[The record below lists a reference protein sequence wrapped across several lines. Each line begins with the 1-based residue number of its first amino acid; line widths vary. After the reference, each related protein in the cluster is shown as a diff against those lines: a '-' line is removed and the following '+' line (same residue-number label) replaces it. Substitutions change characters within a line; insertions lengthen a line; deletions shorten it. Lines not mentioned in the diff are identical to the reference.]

1 MTTSPD
7 ETTYDGYQAIENAST
22 GQSFEERKESMRKAR
37 IKNRLSTKS
46 MNEMEI
52 GAMQM
57 PDDMQHAVDSESD
70 DDTNNPLKSI
80 YENIQKNK
88 AAANMELEMGDSST
102 GDNERPDPGFRIY
115 RVDPVTGEGVE
126 VPPFTKP
133 EEFEA
138 MIASSSSQSSTAT
151 SLQPSTHQEKEVDL
165 VDDVPP
171 FSSRSQFE
179 DMIAQLKEG
188 KLAVDGSN
196 KESHVAPSSSGDYL
210 SALTSGNEEDDNKVT
225 MDQPPIVQSDEPDE
239 TTFDG
244 YQDIQTANQRSSREE
259 ELKAMKEA
267 RQKNR
272 IMSEGSKF
280 L

>member
-1 MTTSPD
+1 
-7 ETTYDGYQAIENAST
+7 
-22 GQSFEERKESMRKAR
+22 
-37 IKNRLSTKS
+37 
-46 MNEMEI
+46 
-52 GAMQM
+52 
-57 PDDMQHAVDSESD
+57 
-70 DDTNNPLKSI
+70 
-80 YENIQKNK
+80 
-88 AAANMELEMGDSST
+88 MELEMGDSST

-179 DMIAQLKEG
+179 VMIAQLKEG

-196 KESHVAPSSSGDYL
+196 KESHAAPSSSGDYL
-210 SALTSGNEEDDNKVT
+210 SALTSGNEEDDDNKIT

-244 YQDIQTANQRSSREE
+244 YQDIQNTNQRSSREE
-259 ELKAMKEA
+259 ELKAPMPMKEA
-267 RQKNR
+267 RQKN
-272 IMSEGSKF
+272 EGRKQIPVG
-280 L
+280 